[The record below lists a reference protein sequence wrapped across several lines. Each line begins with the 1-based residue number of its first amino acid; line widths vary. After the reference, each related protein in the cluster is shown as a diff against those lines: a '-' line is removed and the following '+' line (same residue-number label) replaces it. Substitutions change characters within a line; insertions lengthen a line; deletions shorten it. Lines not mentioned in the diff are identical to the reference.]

1 METLGALF
9 GNIGLSES
17 ATLGWKTEFTNWLF
31 SLGLC
36 QGKLSCMGFISID
49 EFRLLGNEK

>member
-9 GNIGLSES
+9 GNIGLSET

-36 QGKLSCMGFISID
+36 QGKLRYGDLFQLMNFGY
-49 EFRLLGNEK
+49 